1 MMDKYKLEIKEDVSL
16 ATLDKALEM
25 IKNAKEKV
33 KNSIKEDVIL
43 KSEREGRGQNN
54 IGAGKSR

>member
-43 KSEREGRGQNN
+43 KSEREGRGQKN